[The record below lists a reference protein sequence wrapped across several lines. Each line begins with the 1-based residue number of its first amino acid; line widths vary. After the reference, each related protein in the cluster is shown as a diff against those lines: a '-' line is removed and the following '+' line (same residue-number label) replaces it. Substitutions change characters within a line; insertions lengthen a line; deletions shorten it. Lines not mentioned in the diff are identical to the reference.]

1 MGINMAL
8 DDTQLK
14 TILVKGQEEITQA
27 SNLLDLNNCRVAYF
41 GKKGLVTDLLKQ
53 LGALSPDEKKIA
65 GKQINDIKQILEQA
79 LQDKKTSLERTAN
92 DAALKQTY
100 IDITLPGRQSS
111 VGSLH
116 PITHTKNKICD
127 IFSKLGFVIAEGPEI
142 ENEFYNFE
150 ALNIGPNHPART
162 MQDTFYFAN
171 QLLLRTHTSSVQ
183 IRYMQEN
190 AAPIKMLAPGRVYR
204 CESDVTHTPMF
215 HQVEGLLVDK
225 TCTFGDLKYILN
237 LFLSHFF
244 EKDIPTRFRAS
255 YFPFTEPS
263 AEVDI
268 QCVQCQG
275 DGCRICK
282 QTGWL
287 EVMGCGMVHPKVL
300 ENGGINPEEYVGY
313 AFGMGVER
321 FAMLSYNV
329 DDIRLFYEND
339 LRLLKQFSGV

>member
-1 MGINMAL
+1 MAL
-8 DDTQLK
+8 DQAELNK
-14 TILVKGQEEITQA
+14 ILAAGQKSIQEA
-27 SNLLDLNNCRVAYF
+27 SNLALLNDCRVAYF
-41 GKKGLVTDLLKQ
+41 GKKGHITDVMKQ

-65 GKQINDIKQILEQA
+65 GKQINDIKQALEQS
-79 LQDKKTSLERTAN
+79 LQDKKSLLEQSAG
-92 DAALKQTY
+92 DAALKSNY
-100 IDITLPGRQSS
+100 IDITLPGRQSA

-127 IFSKLGFVIAEGPEI
+127 IFSKLGFAIAEGPEI

-150 ALNIGPNHPART
+150 ALNIGPNHPARA
-162 MQDTFYFAN
+162 MQDTFYFDN
-171 QLLLRTHTSSVQ
+171 QLLLRTHTSPVQ
-183 IRYMQEN
+183 IRYMQEHP
-190 AAPIKMLAPGRVYR
+190 APIKMLAPGRVYR
-204 CESDVTHTPMF
+204 CDFDVTHTPMF

-237 LFLSHFF
+237 LFLSHYF

-275 DGCRICK
+275 EGCRICK

-300 ENGGINPEEYVGY
+300 ENGGINPDEYTGY

-329 DDIRLFYEND
+329 DDIRAFYEND
-339 LRLLKQFSGV
+339 VRLLKQFSGV

>member
-1 MGINMAL
+1 MAL
-8 DDTQLK
+8 DQAQLNK
-14 TILVKGQEEITQA
+14 ILASGQKAIQEA
-27 SNLLDLNNCRVAYF
+27 SSLALLNDCRVAYF
-41 GKKGLVTDLLKQ
+41 GKKGHITDLMKQ
-53 LGALSPDEKKIA
+53 LGSLSPDEKKIA
-65 GKQINDIKQILEQA
+65 GKQINDIKQVLELA
-79 LQDKKTSLERTAN
+79 LQDKKLILEQSAG
-92 DAALKQTY
+92 DAALKQSY

-127 IFSKLGFVIAEGPEI
+127 IFSKLGFAISEGPEI

-150 ALNIGPNHPART
+150 ALNIGPNHPARA

-171 QLLLRTHTSSVQ
+171 QLLLRTHTSPVQ
-183 IRYMQEN
+183 IRYMQEH

-204 CESDVTHTPMF
+204 CDFDVTHTPMF

-244 EKDIPTRFRAS
+244 EKEIPTRFRAS

-268 QCVQCQG
+268 QCVQCEG
-275 DGCRICK
+275 AGCRICK

-300 ENGGINPEEYVGY
+300 ENGGINPDEFTGY

-321 FAMLSYNV
+321 FAMLSYSV
-329 DDIRLFYEND
+329 DDIRVFYEND
-339 LRLLKQFSGV
+339 VRLLKQFSGV

>member
-1 MGINMAL
+1 MAL
-8 DDTQLK
+8 DQAELNK
-14 TILVKGQEEITQA
+14 ILAFGQKAIQEA
-27 SNLLDLNNCRVAYF
+27 SSLAILNDCRVAYF
-41 GKKGLVTDLLKQ
+41 GKKGHITDLMKQ
-53 LGALSPDEKKIA
+53 LGSLSSDEKKIA
-65 GKQINDIKQILEQA
+65 GKQINDVKQVLEQA
-79 LQDKKTSLERTAN
+79 LQHKKLALEQSVG
-92 DAALKQTY
+92 DAALKQSY
-100 IDITLPGRQSS
+100 IDITLPGRQST

-127 IFSKLGFVIAEGPEI
+127 IFSKLGFAIAEGPEI

-150 ALNIGPNHPART
+150 ALNIGPNHPARA

-171 QLLLRTHTSSVQ
+171 QLLLRTHTSPVQ
-183 IRYMQEN
+183 IRYMQN
-190 AAPIKMLAPGRVYR
+190 HPAPIKMLAPGRVYR
-204 CESDVTHTPMF
+204 CDFDVTHTPMF

-244 EKDIPTRFRAS
+244 EKEIPTRFRAS

-268 QCVQCQG
+268 QCVQCEG
-275 DGCRICK
+275 AGCRICK

-300 ENGGINPEEYVGY
+300 ENGGINPDEFTGY

-321 FAMLSYNV
+321 FAMLSYSV
-329 DDIRLFYEND
+329 DDIRVFYEND
-339 LRLLKQFSGV
+339 VRLLKQFSGV

>member
-1 MGINMAL
+1 MAL
-8 DDTQLK
+8 DQAELNK
-14 TILVKGQEEITQA
+14 ILASGQKAIQDA
-27 SNLLDLNNCRVAYF
+27 SSLALLNDCRVAYF
-41 GKKGLVTDLLKQ
+41 GKKGHITDLMKQ
-53 LGALSPDEKKIA
+53 LGSLSPDQKKIA
-65 GKQINDIKQILEQA
+65 GKQINDIKQALEQS
-79 LQDKKTSLERTAN
+79 LQDKKIILEQSAG
-92 DAALKQTY
+92 DAALKNNY

-116 PITHTKNKICD
+116 PITHTKNKICE
-127 IFSKLGFVIAEGPEI
+127 IFRKLGFAVAEGPEI

-150 ALNIGPNHPART
+150 ALNIGPNHPARA
-162 MQDTFYFAN
+162 MQDTFYFTN
-171 QLLLRTHTSSVQ
+171 QLLLRTHTSPVQ
-183 IRYMQEN
+183 IRYMQEHP
-190 AAPIKMLAPGRVYR
+190 APIKMLAPGRVYR
-204 CESDVTHTPMF
+204 CDFDVTHTPMF

-225 TCTFGDLKYILN
+225 TCTFSDLKYIIN

-275 DGCRICK
+275 AGCRICK

-300 ENGGINPEEYVGY
+300 ENGGINPEEYTGY

-321 FAMLSYNV
+321 FAMLSYSV
-329 DDIRLFYEND
+329 DDIRAFYEND
-339 LRLLKQFSGV
+339 VRLLKQFSGV

>member
-1 MGINMAL
+1 MAL
-8 DDTQLK
+8 DEQQLK
-14 TILVKGQEEITQA
+14 NILINGQEAIQQA
-27 SNLLDLNNCRVAYF
+27 SSLAMLNDCRVAYF
-41 GKKGLVTDLLKQ
+41 GKKGHVTDLLKQ
-53 LGALSPDEKKIA
+53 LGRLTPEEKKVA
-65 GKQINDIKQILEQA
+65 GKQINDVKQVLEQA
-79 LQDKKTSLERTAN
+79 LQDKKAILEQSAG
-92 DAALKQTY
+92 DAALKKGY
-100 IDITLPGRQSS
+100 VDITLPGRQSI

-127 IFSKLGFVIAEGPEI
+127 IFSKLGFAISEGPEI

-150 ALNIGPNHPART
+150 ALNIGPNHPARA

-171 QLLLRTHTSSVQ
+171 QLLLRTHTSPVQ
-183 IRYMQEN
+183 IRYMQEHS
-190 AAPIKMLAPGRVYR
+190 APIKMLAPGRVYR
-204 CESDVTHTPMF
+204 CDFDVTHTPMF

-268 QCVQCQG
+268 QCVQCEG
-275 DGCRICK
+275 RGCRICK

-300 ENGGINPEEYVGY
+300 ENGGINPDEFTGY

-321 FAMLSYNV
+321 FAMLDYSV
-329 DDIRLFYEND
+329 DDIRVFYEND
-339 LRLLKQFSGV
+339 VRLLKQFSGV

>member
-1 MGINMAL
+1 MAL
-8 DDTQLK
+8 LDDLQLK
-14 TILVKGQEEITQA
+14 TILASAQEAIAKANSLAELTH
-27 SNLLDLNNCRVAYF
+27 CRVTYF
-41 GKKGLVTDLLKQ
+41 GKKGHVTLLLKQ
-53 LGALSPDEKKIA
+53 LGSLSPDERKVA
-65 GKQINDIKQILEQA
+65 GKQINDLKQELEQ
-79 LQDKKTSLERTAN
+79 LLEDKKNTLEISLGDTE
-92 DAALKQTY
+92 LKKTY
-100 IDITLPGRQSS
+100 LDITLPGRQSS

-116 PITHTKNKICD
+116 PITHTKHKIIN
-127 IFSKLGFVIAEGPEI
+127 IFEKLGFVISEGPEI

-150 ALNIGPNHPART
+150 ALNIGPNHPARA

-171 QLLLRTHTSSVQ
+171 QLLLRTHTSPVQ

-190 AAPIKMLAPGRVYR
+190 PPPIKMLAPGRVYR
-204 CESDVTHTPMF
+204 CDFDVTHTPMF

-225 TCTFGDLKYILN
+225 NCTFGDLKYILN

-275 DGCRICK
+275 AGCRICK

-300 ENGGINPEEYVGY
+300 ENGGINPEAYTGY

-321 FAMLSYNV
+321 FAMLDYSV

-339 LRLLKQFSGV
+339 VRLLKQFSGV

>member
-1 MGINMAL
+1 MAL
-8 DDTQLK
+8 NNTQLQ
-14 TILVKGQEEITQA
+14 TILTGGQEAINQA
-27 SNLLDLNNCRVAYF
+27 NNLIDLNNCRVAYF
-41 GKKGLVTDLLKQ
+41 GKKGHVTELLKQ
-53 LGALSPDEKKIA
+53 LGSLSPDDRKTA
-65 GKQINDIKQILEQA
+65 GKQINDVKQVLEQA
-79 LQDKKTSLERTAN
+79 LQDKKASLEQLEN
-92 DAALKQTY
+92 EAALKQSY
-100 IDITLPGRQSS
+100 IDITLPGRESK

-116 PITHTKNKICD
+116 PITHTKNKITH
-127 IFSKLGFVIAEGPEI
+127 IFEKLGFVTAEGPEI
-142 ENEFYNFE
+142 ESEFYNFE
-150 ALNIGPNHPART
+150 ALNIGPTHPARA

-171 QLLLRTHTSSVQ
+171 QQLLRTHTSPVQ
-183 IRYMQEN
+183 IRYMQN
-190 AAPIKMLAPGRVYR
+190 NPAPIKMLAPGRVYR
-204 CESDVTHTPMF
+204 CDFDVTHTPMF

-225 TCTFGDLKYILN
+225 QCTFGDLKYILN

-275 DGCRICK
+275 KGCRVCK

-287 EVMGCGMVHPKVL
+287 EVMGCGMVHPAVL
-300 ENGGINPEEYVGY
+300 ENGNINPAEYTGY

-321 FAMLSYNV
+321 FAMLSYGV